1 MNSHEG
7 KNGSPADLILAP
19 AARALGVRVGAAAAA
34 IVTLALL
41 SQIIWSAA
49 VAGAGLLVLG
59 GIWVIGIGLLQA
71 LPLLGQ
77 KWENKLL
84 ALRKQEAR
92 VNPIEQL
99 QNFMAQKAQRVQQFR
114 ASVIAIGTQ
123 IKSLEQMVADRK
135 FERSNYDASKQL
147 RQIDSM
153 KGAHARLIDKLQRAE
168 VAMQLLSEK
177 VEDKKFEWKF
187 SQAGQAALRS
197 LNASGGQ
204 ELVEEMLADEAFD
217 SVRDNFNQ
225 VFAELE
231 LESAHL
237 SLGRPLDEM
246 DGEAW
251 DLPAA
256 SLPMRQA
263 QPVPRRQNMIKN

>member
-1 MNSHEG
+1 MTQLLE
-7 KNGSPADLILAP
+7 PAT
-19 AARALGVRVGAAAAA
+19 RAMGVRVAAACAA
-34 IVTLALL
+34 VVALGL
-41 SQIIWSAA
+41 LGNVIWSAA

-59 GIWVIGIGLLQA
+59 GICIVGIGLLQA

-92 VNPIEQL
+92 LNPIEQL
-99 QNFMAQKAQRVQQFR
+99 QSFMAQKAQRVQQFR

-135 FERSNYDASKQL
+135 KQRRDYDAAKQE
-147 RQIDSM
+147 RQIEAM
-153 KGAHARLIDKLQRAE
+153 QAAHARLIDKLQRAE
-168 VAMQLLSEK
+168 IALQLLAEK

-187 SQAGQAALRS
+187 SQAGQASLKS

-237 SLGRPLDEM
+237 SIGTPIDPL

-251 DLPAA
+251 GLPTVSLPA
-256 SLPMRQA
+256 RQ
-263 QPVPRRQNMIKN
+263 QPVPRRHNTIKN

>member
-1 MNSHEG
+1 MNHEG
-7 KNGSPADLILAP
+7 KNTNP
-19 AARALGVRVGAAAAA
+19 AAQLLEPATRAIGVRIAGAAAA
-34 IVTLALL
+34 VVALGL
-41 SQIIWSAA
+41 LGNIIWSAA

-59 GIWVIGIGLLQA
+59 GVCIVGIGLLQA

-92 VNPIEQL
+92 LNPIEQL

-135 FERSNYDASKQL
+135 KLRRDYDAAKQE
-147 RQIDSM
+147 RQIEAM
-153 KGAHARLIDKLQRAE
+153 TVAHARLIDKLQRAE
-168 VAMQLLSEK
+168 IALQLLGEK

-187 SQAGQAALRS
+187 SQAGQAALKS

-237 SLGRPLDEM
+237 SLGTPIDQL

-256 SLPMRQA
+256 RLPA
-263 QPVPRRQNMIKN
+263 QQQRVPRRQNMIKN